1 MAVDPERWPP
11 WRDRV
16 VRTTRRLTDGYATQE
31 SASAG
36 ETYDIFLERLDVI
49 RSAAAERGVRLRDAL
64 DAQGLAWTIAGDFSS
79 PSWSPDVQRAYTEW
93 KAGRSKS
100 GPEAA
105 EVQPEAPL
113 GRGETEPSASV
124 VAASID
130 DLADRLSLAIDDT
143 PWLQETIELL
153 LEKRQLI
160 LQGPPGTGKTFVA
173 REIAWFLAGGR
184 ERVQLVQFHPG
195 YSYEDFVAGLRPDPH
210 EPTRFTVVPG
220 PLLRMADRAR
230 QEPEERFV
238 LIIDE
243 LNRGNVPAVFG
254 ELYFL
259 LEYRD
264 EHATLTYGGP
274 PFSLPP
280 NLFFIATMNTADRSI
295 TSLDAAL
302 RRRFYVRDLEPGAPP
317 LDGIMRRYLAERAP
331 AFAWLA
337 DLVDQANE
345 VIGDRDQA
353 IGPSHF
359 LRPDI
364 SEVSAR
370 RAWEHA
376 VIPTLRELF
385 WSQPARLEPLQFDAL
400 KAKVTQTSADTAP
413 D

>member
-1 MAVDPERWPP
+1 MA
-11 WRDRV
+11 
-16 VRTTRRLTDGYATQE
+16 A
-31 SASAG
+31 
-36 ETYDIFLERLDVI
+36 
-49 RSAAAERGVRLRDAL
+49 
-64 DAQGLAWTIAGDFSS
+64 
-79 PSWSPDVQRAYTEW
+79 
-93 KAGRSKS
+93 
-100 GPEAA
+100 
-105 EVQPEAPL
+105 
-113 GRGETEPSASV
+113 
-124 VAASID
+124 
-130 DLADRLSLAIDDT
+130 
-143 PWLQETIELL
+143 
-153 LEKRQLI
+153 
-160 LQGPPGTGKTFVA
+160 
-173 REIAWFLAGGR
+173 
-184 ERVQLVQFHPG
+184 
-195 YSYEDFVAGLRPDPH
+195 
-210 EPTRFTVVPG
+210 
-220 PLLRMADRAR
+220 
-230 QEPEERFV
+230 
-238 LIIDE
+238 
-243 LNRGNVPAVFG
+243 
-254 ELYFL
+254 
-259 LEYRD
+259 
-264 EHATLTYGGP
+264 